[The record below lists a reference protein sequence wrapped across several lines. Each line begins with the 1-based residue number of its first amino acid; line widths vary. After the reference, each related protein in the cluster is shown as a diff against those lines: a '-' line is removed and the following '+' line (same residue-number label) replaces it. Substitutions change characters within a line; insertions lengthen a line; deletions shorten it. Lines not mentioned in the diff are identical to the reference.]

1 MVALLLMVE
10 GAWAQTVEPSQ
21 TLTEITKMGSC
32 TVYSFNYP
40 SVSATG
46 KPTVLSSALFA
57 WTPSDRQETDSI
69 ETPMRYYLEDDGT
82 SFGLGASAPHPVL
95 PLEA

>member
-1 MVALLLMVE
+1 MLATLLLAQ

-46 KPTVLSSALFA
+46 NSTANA
-57 WTPSDRQETDSI
+57 
-69 ETPMRYYLEDDGT
+69 
-82 SFGLGASAPHPVL
+82 
-95 PLEA
+95 